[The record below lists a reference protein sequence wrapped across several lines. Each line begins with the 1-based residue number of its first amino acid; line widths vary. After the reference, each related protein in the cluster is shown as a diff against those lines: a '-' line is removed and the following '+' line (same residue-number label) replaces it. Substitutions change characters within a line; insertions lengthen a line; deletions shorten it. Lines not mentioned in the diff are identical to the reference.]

1 MFLEKKEK
9 EREFKVDYEFSDGS
23 ILKAEKAYYKAR
35 DFTYLNID
43 NQWFLTNELSYK
55 DNLKYFGAYVLATII
70 YCNNVGRLTYEQ
82 LSKKIGEENLKALV
96 ELEEIETFK
105 ENEKQFVKVFL
116 GEKTIYNSCIGTITK
131 KINAMG
137 LKKKLDRTPSANDVI
152 QHRKENSPRK
162 INSHTIYTTDEENN
176 TY

>member
-1 MFLEKKEK
+1 M
-9 EREFKVDYEFSDGS
+9 
-23 ILKAEKAYYKAR
+23 
-35 DFTYLNID
+35 
-43 NQWFLTNELSYK
+43 
-55 DNLKYFGAYVLATII
+55 
-70 YCNNVGRLTYEQ
+70 
-82 LSKKIGEENLKALV
+82 SKKIGEENLKALV

-116 GEKTIYNSCIGTITK
+116 GEKTIYNSCIGTIKK

>member
-23 ILKAEKAYYKAR
+23 ILKEEKAYYKAR

-116 GEKTIYNSCIGTITK
+116 GEKTI
-131 KINAMG
+131 
-137 LKKKLDRTPSANDVI
+137 
-152 QHRKENSPRK
+152 
-162 INSHTIYTTDEENN
+162 
-176 TY
+176 